1 MNRLSADQLY
11 RLLPAIHRL
20 RDGEAGGQ
28 LRALIEILAEQAR
41 ALEEDVERLYD
52 DQFIETCA
60 PWVVAYIGDLIG
72 YEPIHSVAQ
81 AVQSGRAE
89 VANTI
94 RYRRRKGTA
103 AVLEELARDVTG
115 WPARAVEY
123 FQRLGWTQNV
133 NHVRPEAIFAPDLR
147 RWAPL
152 ARLGTAFEPLQR
164 TVDVGRIPV
173 LEGRHNIQN
182 VGLHLWRLRAY
193 PLRGSPAVPLDPRRW
208 FMSPLRA
215 DMPLFTL
222 PETEEEITHLAT
234 PFNVPD
240 PIGRRFLD
248 ENLEHLYPR
257 SLSLR
262 VDGVEIPAVGVRVC
276 DLSDDGAAWAHAPAT
291 RIAIDPV
298 LGRLAFPTSED
309 PPEQVLVKFHYGFP
323 FEVGGGPYERRAS
336 FTAGLAPVTQVRM
349 GDALQP
355 AIDGALAGGAVEIV
369 DSGRYEETIS
379 IAVDPDRRL
388 ELRAGNEHRPAIV
401 LGGALDIT
409 GGAESE
415 VVLNGLLIIG
425 GTVRVPA
432 GTGLRR
438 LIIRHCTL
446 VPGLAL
452 ETDGTPASPD
462 APGLMVEAEDVTVE
476 IERSILGAI
485 RTVESTQV
493 SALDA
498 IVDATGPD
506 AGGMDRFAFS
516 APDGQGPGGWLT
528 LIDAT
533 VIGRIHAAAMPLV
546 SNTILDAR
554 PGPAG
559 EPPVRSVRKQIGC
572 VRFSYV
578 PSGSLTPRGHRCQPE
593 LAAAQAIRDA
603 ERRDPSLPEIS
614 KQRLRRLVDARV
626 RPVFT
631 TRRYGRPAYLQLVR
645 ATDRGIRQGADDEG
659 SMGAYH
665 KLYEPQRE
673 SDLRVRLGEYLPF
686 GLESGILFET

>member
-11 RLLPAIHRL
+11 RLLPAVHRL

-28 LRALIEILAEQAR
+28 LRALIDVLAEQAR

-52 DQFIETCA
+52 DLFIETCA

-72 YEPIHSVAQ
+72 YEPIHSAAQ
-81 AVQSGRAE
+81 ALQSRRAE

-133 NHVRPEAIFAPDLR
+133 NHVRLEAIFAPDLR
-147 RWAPL
+147 RWEPL
-152 ARLGTAFEPLQR
+152 ARLGTTFEPLQR

-182 VGLHLWRLRAY
+182 VGLHLWRLQAY

-248 ENLEHLYPR
+248 ENLARFYPR
-257 SLSLR
+257 SLALR
-262 VDGVEIPAVGVRVC
+262 VDGGEIPAAGVRVC
-276 DLSDDGAAWAHAPAT
+276 DLSDDGVAWAHAPAT

-309 PPEQVLVKFHYGFP
+309 PPEEVLVDFHYGFP
-323 FEVGGGPYERRAS
+323 FELGGGPYERRAS
-336 FTAGLAPVTQVRM
+336 FTAELAPVTQVRM

-355 AIDGALAGGAVEIV
+355 AIDGAIAGGVVEV
-369 DSGRYEETIS
+369 ADSGRYQETIS

-388 ELRAGNEHRPAIV
+388 ELRASNEHRPAIV
-401 LGGALDIT
+401 LGGAFDIT

-446 VPGLAL
+446 VPGLTL
-452 ETDGTPASPD
+452 QTDGTPASPD
-462 APGLMVEAEDVTVE
+462 APGLVVEAEDVTVE
-476 IERSILGAI
+476 IERSIVGAI
-485 RTVESTQV
+485 RTVESAQV
-493 SALDA
+493 SALDT

-506 AGGMDRFAFS
+506 PGGVDRFAFAALDS
-516 APDGQGPGGWLT
+516 EGPGGWLT

-546 SNTILDAR
+546 SNAILDAR

-578 PSGSLTPRGHRCQPE
+578 PSGSLTPRRHRCQPE

-603 ERRDPSLPEIS
+603 ERRDPSLPEVS
-614 KQRLRRLVDARV
+614 KQRLRRLADARV

-645 ATDRGIRQGADDEG
+645 ATDRGIREGADDEG